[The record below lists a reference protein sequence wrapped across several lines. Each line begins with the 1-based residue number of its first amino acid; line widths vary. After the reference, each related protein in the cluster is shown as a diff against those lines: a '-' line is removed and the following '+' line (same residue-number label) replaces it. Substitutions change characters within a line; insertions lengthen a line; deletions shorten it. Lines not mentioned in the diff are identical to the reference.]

1 MGLFHQLA
9 GQVLGSLTGG
19 AQAGDDQFLK
29 IAMTL
34 LQSQGG
40 IEGLLAKL
48 KAGGLGAQ
56 VASWVGTGS
65 NLPVDANQIAS
76 ALGQGT
82 LSELAGKFGM
92 DNAQVSQILAQVLPQ
107 LVDSATPEGSTE
119 GADALL
125 GQGLAV
131 LGNLFNKP

>member
-19 AQAGDDQFLK
+19 AQAGDNQFLK

-40 IEGLLAKL
+40 IEGLLSKL

-56 VASWVGTGS
+56 AASWVGTGT
-65 NLPVDANQIAS
+65 NLPVDANQISS
-76 ALGQGT
+76 ALGPGT
-82 LSELAGKFGM
+82 LAELAGKFGM
-92 DNAQVSQILAQVLPQ
+92 DNAQVSQVLAQVLPQ
-107 LVDSATPEGSTE
+107 LVDRATPEGKTD

-125 GQGLAV
+125 GQGLSV
-131 LGNLFNKP
+131 LSRLFNKS